1 MEIRKNSLSSKG
13 LSMSQAQTISNLCN
27 QKCVDI
33 DNTINTINN
42 YSRGLIQKDLSGS
55 YTNENIYFID
65 KGRPMPE
72 NIIDLLI
79 KKCRYH
85 ACQAFLMENIKAKDA
100 LLNSIRKS
108 KADTSKLPIIVRPDL
123 ENYVDEPTVD
133 ESYGWC
139 KLTANEINEYLEAEA
154 FAAHIGQFIHGN
166 GKLSNLRNE
175 LLSIPDV
182 EWITIN
188 NNEKSMVRNSI
199 HHTPEQ
205 LMDIHERLSHLH
217 KSYEQKVNYYKAK
230 VKNLTTDENAR
241 IAKFNADENNKIDL
255 GNKEK
260 LLKYESEL
268 SEYNNEVN
276 RIRKEFEI
284 ERQAKIKE
292 YAAYR
297 IEVPAQFQ
305 SVIDELKP
313 IEV

>member
-42 YSRGLIQKDLSGS
+42 CSRELIQKVSGVFNDENS
-55 YTNENIYFID
+55 YCID

-72 NIIDLLI
+72 NIINLLI
-79 KKCRYH
+79 EKCNYH

-100 LLNSIRKS
+100 LLNAVRKS
-108 KADTSKLPIIVRPDL
+108 KADTSKLPILVRPEL
-123 ENYVDEPTVD
+123 EKYIDEPTVD

-188 NNEKSMVRNSI
+188 NDEKSMIRNLI
-199 HHTPEQ
+199 HHTPQQ
-205 LMDIHERLSHLH
+205 LMEIHEKLANLH
-217 KSYEQKVNYYKAK
+217 KTYEQKVNYYKAK
-230 VKNLTTDENAR
+230 VKNLTTEENAR
-241 IAKFNADENNKIDL
+241 IAKFNADENNRIDL

-260 LLKYESEL
+260 LLKYDSEL
-268 SEYNNEVN
+268 TEYNNEVN

-305 SVIDELKP
+305 SVIDRLKP
-313 IEV
+313 VEA